1 MCKALPTLCRQGF
14 VFILVKVLTTQNGK
28 PTLQNGMLT
37 TQNGKPTLQNGMAT
51 AQNGKPT
58 LQNGMA
64 TAQNGKPTLQNGMA
78 TELLV
83 LKQLQPCLYA

>member
-1 MCKALPTLCRQGF
+1 
-14 VFILVKVLTTQNGK
+14 
-28 PTLQNGMLT
+28 MLT

-51 AQNGKPT
+51 T
-58 LQNGMA
+58 
-64 TAQNGKPTLQNGMA
+64 QNGKPTLQNGMA